1 MTVDF
6 LIRNWALVVASI
18 LATGI
23 LVFVLVRLYRES
35 DRGQLGNR
43 VRALQGCNKAVARA
57 QRVLDKA
64 AERLEEL
71 RKSAP
76 TVKPRHVEEAGEA
89 MEDARSLLNI
99 ANDQVLIAEKD
110 VRQLIVDEYPPNQQE
125 ALRRKYL
132 NADPGRPVADLT

>member
-1 MTVDF
+1 MIAEL
-6 LIRNWALVVASI
+6 LIRNWALVAASI

-23 LVFVLVRLYRES
+23 LLFVLVRLYRDS
-35 DRGQLGNR
+35 DRGQLGNL
-43 VRALQGCNKAVARA
+43 VRELQGRYKAVSRA
-57 QRVLDKA
+57 QKGVDKA
-64 AERLEEL
+64 AERLDAL
-71 RKSAP
+71 RERAP

-89 MEDARSLLNI
+89 LEDARMLLNN

-132 NADPGRPVADLT
+132 SSDPGSPVADLT